1 MNADCLNE
9 SDLLALASDD
19 VAPAE
24 LRAHVDQC
32 SDCQRAL
39 AALKAE
45 VSTLRLVLPAG
56 RPVATSGSGA
66 GRPAFIGRYFIAGV
80 LRDDDWHIVYRGA
93 HAVLFQEVS
102 VALSKAQFDDDPK
115 LLSQAARAL
124 VQFNHP
130 AVERVLDFDFFG
142 RQPFVV
148 EAFVPATMQGELKNE
163 NRNQRTCAQYILHYA
178 DAALAI
184 EAAGLSPLDWALVE
198 PVFVAGQLRLT
209 RLGETWLRPR
219 IAPDLPTNT
228 PLATIQQFARLQ
240 AASPKLIAVVD
251 AAQDLAELRRRLARF
266 TRPFPRNLLP

>member
-1 MNADCLNE
+1 MNAGCLDE

-24 LRAHVDQC
+24 MRAHVDQC

-56 RPVATSGSGA
+56 KPVATSGSGA

-80 LRDDDWHIVYRGA
+80 LRDDDWHTVYRGA

-102 VALSKAQFDDDPK
+102 VALSKTQLDDAPK
-115 LLSQAARAL
+115 SLSQAARAL

-142 RQPFVV
+142 KQPFVV
-148 EAFVPATMQGELKNE
+148 EALVPSALQGDSKSEQ
-163 NRNQRTCAQYILHYA
+163 RNQRVCAQYLLHFA

-184 EAAGLSPLDWALVE
+184 EAAGLPPLDWALVE
-198 PVFVAGQLRLT
+198 PILVAGQLRLT
-209 RLGETWLRPR
+209 RLGEAWLRPR
-219 IAPDLPTNT
+219 IAPDLPTT
-228 PLATIQQFARLQ
+228 SPLATIQQFARSQ

-251 AAQDLAELRRRLARF
+251 AAQDLAELRRRLVRLS
-266 TRPFPRNLLP
+266 RPFPRNLLP